1 MLRARMS
8 TTVPDACPECSSTGR
23 VLTVVTVRTLG
34 TEPRTVL
41 VTRLCTSA
49 GCHAKYT
56 VFKPEGELT
65 LEERPLWHDP

>member
-8 TTVPDACPECSSTGR
+8 TTVTDGCPDCSSTGT

-34 TEPRTVL
+34 TAPRTLL
-41 VTRLCTSA
+41 VTRLCSSA

-56 VFKPEGELT
+56 VFKPESELT
-65 LEERPLWHDP
+65 PEESLLWHDP